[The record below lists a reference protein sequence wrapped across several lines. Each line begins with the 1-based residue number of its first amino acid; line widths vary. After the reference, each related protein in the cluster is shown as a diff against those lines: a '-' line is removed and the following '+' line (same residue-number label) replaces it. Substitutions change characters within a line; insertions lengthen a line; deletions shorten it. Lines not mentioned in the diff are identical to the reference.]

1 MEIHEIKLSEMS
13 APVDYEDRASSVAVP
28 EVQKPELANEEKAKY
43 NRPWV
48 IYTLSSP
55 LDGIVRYVGFTS
67 DRTVKRMSAH
77 LSNARRGVD
86 IPVYRWI
93 RKLLKAGLKPD
104 FSVIESG
111 VGAIWRERERYWIA
125 KYRGENGSLML
136 NCSDGVEGTIG
147 VCHTP
152 QSRMKLSLS
161 LKGRKLSDDARRNI
175 ALAKMGDKNPNFGKS
190 PSAETSA
197 KKSAAQ
203 KGRKWSVETRA
214 KISASKQNI
223 SEETK
228 RRLSESGKNMDPEKR
243 AKITAASIAAR
254 RGQKMSARTS
264 IALWNNNKKSRALQ
278 CVEAGVCYYNMRD
291 AATDLGI
298 NYSTLKKGI
307 KLGMECRGFNFV
319 MIDRHGFKE
328 Q

>member
-1 MEIHEIKLSEMS
+1 MYDEIEMS
-13 APVDYEDRASSVAVP
+13 EVPARVDSQAGEVASSVP
-28 EVQKPELANEEKAKY
+28 EVPQPELEQREKAKY

-55 LDGIVRYVGFTS
+55 VDGVVRYVGFTS
-67 DRTVKRMSAH
+67 DRTVKRLSAH

-111 VGAIWRERERYWIA
+111 VGVAWRNRERYWISE
-125 KYRGENGSLML
+125 YRRVNGSLML
-136 NCSDGVEGTIG
+136 NCSDGGEGTIG
-147 VCHTP
+147 VAHTVE
-152 QSRMKLSLS
+152 SKMKLSLS
-161 LKGRKLSDDARRNI
+161 LRGRKLSDEARKNI
-175 ALAKMGDKNPNFGKS
+175 SIAKMGDKNPNYGKK
-190 PSAETSA
+190 PSAETCIKMSLVH
-197 KKSAAQ
+197 
-203 KGRKWSVETRA
+203 KGRKMSEESRA
-214 KISASKQNI
+214 KIRESKQNI

-243 AKITAASIAAR
+243 ARITAASTAVSRGRKSSVHQIAAT
-254 RGQKMSARTS
+254 KVSS
-264 IALWNNNKKSRALQ
+264 SSYRALECIERQ
-278 CVEAGVCYYNMRD
+278 ACYYSIRD

-328 Q
+328 